1 MPKDLEIGHRY
12 NNRGIIYEV
21 REEDENN
28 VSCRDCAFYIPKE
41 DGCADTFPDD
51 RMGYCGRFHRRD
63 GKQVIFVE
71 VGEGE
76 PDPQDRVV
84 EVIDNGQIHH

>member
-1 MPKDLEIGHRY
+1 MLKDLEIGHRY

-28 VSCRDCAFYIPKE
+28 VACRDCAFYVPYE
-41 DGCADTFPDD
+41 GVCTDAFPD

-63 GKQVIFVE
+63 NKQVIFVE

>member
-21 REEDENN
+21 REQDENN
-28 VSCRDCAFYIPKE
+28 VACRDCAFYLPEAGICTDWYP
-41 DGCADTFPDD
+41 D
-51 RMGYCGRFHRRD
+51 RMGYCGPIMRSD

-71 VGEGE
+71 VGEGK

-84 EVIDNGQIHH
+84 EVDAQK